1 MHRAEESVSSAGAQV
16 QSTRSQCAKANP
28 GLASQPSVGRR
39 HERRGLLV
47 ASQDEVDLRAVQR
60 FDDGK
65 VLFAGDPEDPLDA
78 VILYGRMR
86 RSEPSYA
93 HSFHVTAASKRHAAH
108 PTEAGY
114 RTALPK
120 RRNFQ
125 TLQEHEGR
133 ITWPSR
139 DALTIGAN
147 STRLTCWQD

>member
-1 MHRAEESVSSAGAQV
+1 MDERFYSPGIPKIRSTPSFSTAE
-16 QSTRSQCAKANP
+16 
-28 GLASQPSVGRR
+28 
-39 HERRGLLV
+39 
-47 ASQDEVDLRAVQR
+47 
-60 FDDGK
+60 
-65 VLFAGDPEDPLDA
+65 
-78 VILYGRMR
+78 MR